1 MGAMDHSGRNVKH
14 VTVVDIVAG
23 TSLLINIALFI
34 LLLTG
39 GLVRSLQT
47 FMKQQMEML
56 AKGQERLEKALQ
68 DSLSLARVESGQAA
82 QHLREEVAGHI
93 QTLGQAQTDLVRTA
107 TLDQAK
113 LIQNLRE
120 FEESTLKHMAA
131 ADKERFDT
139 FSRQTDDGLA
149 QQNRHLS
156 ALIGEM
162 ALQQK
167 NLLDSFMK
175 QLAELTQMN
184 ATKLEQIRTTVE
196 QQLTALQK
204 DNSEKLE
211 LMRATVDEKL
221 HQTLEQRLGESFKLV
236 SERLEQVQ
244 KGLGEMQSLAS
255 GVGDLKKVLT
265 NVKTRGTLGEI
276 QLDNILEQ
284 ILTPDQYESAAI
296 VRRGSQERVD
306 FAVRLPGRD
315 DAGDV
320 VLLPIDAKFP
330 LEDYQRLVEAQES
343 ADLGQAQEAAK
354 FLETRIR
361 AEARSISEKY
371 VNPPTTTDFAILFVP
386 IEGLFAEILRRPGLW
401 EGIQRDYHV
410 IVTGPTTIT
419 ALLNSLQMGFRT
431 LAIQKRSS
439 EVWKLLGAVKT
450 EFGKFGEVL
459 EKTQKKLQ
467 EASNTIDSATVRT
480 RAIERQLRTVQA
492 LPVEESQPLLEALEG
507 SVGER

>member
-1 MGAMDHSGRNVKH
+1 M
-14 VTVVDIVAG
+14 TVVDIVAG
-23 TSLLINIALFI
+23 TSLLVNLALFI

-39 GLVRSLQT
+39 GLVRGLQN
-47 FMKQQMEML
+47 FMKQQMAVLE
-56 AKGQERLEKALQ
+56 KGQDRVEKALQ
-68 DSLSLARVESGQAA
+68 DGLSLARVESGQAA
-82 QHLREEVAGHI
+82 QHLREEVSNHI
-93 QTLGQAQTDLVRTA
+93 KSLGQTQTDLVRTA
-107 TLDQAK
+107 TLDQTK
-113 LIQNLRE
+113 MIQTLRE
-120 FEESTLKHMAA
+120 FEEATLQHMAVS
-131 ADKERFDT
+131 DKERFEN
-139 FSRQTDDGLA
+139 FSRQTEEGLS
-149 QQNRHLS
+149 QHNRHLS

-184 ATKLEQIRTTVE
+184 ATKLEQVRATVE

-211 LMRATVDEKL
+211 RMRATVDEKL

-284 ILTPDQYESAAI
+284 ILTPDQYETGVI
-296 VRRGSQERVD
+296 VKRGTQERVD
-306 FAVRLPGRD
+306 FAVRLPGRE
-315 DAGDV
+315 DARDMV
-320 VLLPIDAKFP
+320 WLPIDAKFP

-343 ADLGQAQEAAK
+343 ADSVQAHDAAK
-354 FLETRIR
+354 LLDSRIR
-361 AEARSISEKY
+361 AEAKSIAEKY
-371 VNPPTTTDFAILFVP
+371 VNPPDTTDFAILFVP

-467 EASNTIDSATVRT
+467 EASHSIDSATVRT

-492 LPVEESQPLLEALEG
+492 LPTADSEPLLDPLEG
-507 SVGER
+507 SASER